1 VAERKTCFVIMGF
14 GKKTDYTTG
23 RVLDLDKSYKYIIKP
38 AAEAANLECTRADEI
53 IHSGIID
60 VPMYEQLLKADV
72 VVADVSTNNCNAFYE
87 LGVRHALRPFTTI
100 TIAED
105 KMIYPFDISHI
116 AVAKYTHLGEGID
129 FGEVERMR
137 GVLKNAMEVIVSKP
151 VDDSPVY
158 AFIKGLQPPR
168 MVTAAV
174 ATDQG
179 TQKSFALAAQ
189 PAERQPEVVVTL
201 KVLRDQAQKAMDDKD
216 FSTAIS
222 LWTTLRAM
230 VADDPCVVQKLA
242 LATYKSK
249 LPDPVAALEK
259 AKALLA
265 GLHPE
270 VSTDTETLGMWGAVH
285 KRLWELKNTRPD
297 LDTAIFSY
305 EKGFY
310 LKNDYYNGINLAY
323 LLNVRSSISPPAEA
337 IADFVQAQRT
347 RRQVIRFC
355 QERLDLKHQP
365 VDREEECLAQ
375 EERYWVLAT
384 MAEAH
389 RGLGD
394 EANAKNCLDR
404 ALALNPA
411 NWMKE
416 STETQMESL
425 RKLLENSPLKLI
437 RQD

>member
-1 VAERKTCFVIMGF
+1 MGF

-72 VVADVSTNNCNAFYE
+72 VVADVSTYNCNAFYE
-87 LGVRHALRPFTTI
+87 LGIRHALRPFTTI

-116 AVAKYTHLGEGID
+116 AVAKYAHLGEGID

-137 GVLKNAMEVIVSKP
+137 DVLRKAMEVIASKP

-158 AFIKGLQPPR
+158 TFLKDLQPPR
-168 MVTAAV
+168 MATAA
-174 ATDQG
+174 AAADPG
-179 TQKSFALAAQ
+179 AQKSLASIAQ
-189 PAERQPEVVVTL
+189 PATPRQPEVVVTL
-201 KVLRDQAQKAMDDKD
+201 KVLREQAQKAMDDKD
-216 FSTAIS
+216 FPTAIS

-230 VADDPCVVQKLA
+230 VADDACAVQKLA
-242 LATYKSK
+242 LATYKSE
-249 LPDPVAALEK
+249 LPDPIAALEK

-270 VSTDTETLGMWGAVH
+270 VSTDTETLGMWGAIH
-285 KRLWELKNTRPD
+285 KRLWELKNTRAD
-297 LDTAIFSY
+297 LDAAIFSY
-305 EKGFY
+305 EKGFH
-310 LKNDYYNGINLAY
+310 LKNDHYNGINLAY

-337 IADFVQAQRT
+337 IADFIQAQRT
-347 RRQVIRFC
+347 RRKVIRFC
-355 QERLDLKHQP
+355 QDRLNLKHQP
-365 VDREEECLAQ
+365 VDQEEERLAKK
-375 EERYWVLAT
+375 ERYWVLAT

-389 RGLGD
+389 FGLGD
-394 EANAKNCLDR
+394 EANAKVCLDQ
-404 ALALNPA
+404 AFALNPA

-416 STETQMESL
+416 STETQLESL
-425 RKLLENSPLKLI
+425 RKLLENSPLTLI
-437 RQD
+437 RQG